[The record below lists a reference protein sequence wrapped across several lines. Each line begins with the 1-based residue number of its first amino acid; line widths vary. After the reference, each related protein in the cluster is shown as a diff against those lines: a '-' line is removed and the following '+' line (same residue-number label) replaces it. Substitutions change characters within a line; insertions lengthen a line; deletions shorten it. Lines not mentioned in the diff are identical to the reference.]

1 VRAQS
6 PNALQKANDVDP
18 GLVEVARD
26 AFLDLFPNQENISG
40 SFSDFRKVSQVN
52 LTIWVTTV
60 NILFEPQASIARS
73 AARASAC
80 RFASQLGRWRT
91 GTCSPPVVLDLD
103 ESSGQIILNLK
114 DGR

>member
-60 NILFEPQASIARS
+60 NILFEPQASIALGWRPGQARAGS
-73 AARASAC
+73 QASLAVGGQARAARLSCWTWMKAPDK
-80 RFASQLGRWRT
+80 L
-91 GTCSPPVVLDLD
+91 
-103 ESSGQIILNLK
+103 SSI
-114 DGR
+114 